1 MRYLRKSLLATLLC
15 LVSMIQAQTNVLR
28 VESVVSPA
36 GKALL
41 LPIVMENTSDIAGVQ
56 FDISVPYELA
66 TDTVGNVIAN
76 LSKTR
81 TANHQVTSRYMGTDG
96 NYYTYVDGNYYYYK
110 KYRIIVYSDDN
121 TLFHGNSGTLLTL
134 KLTTG
139 ELADDTQL
147 SVRLSNVTLSDPQMN
162 NVMTSTENGTIT
174 IKEIPRPDLQPSDI
188 TFTQNEV
195 GPGGVLDVA
204 WKVKNIGKAAT
215 EEGSGWSERI
225 ELVNAAGTFTKL
237 VATTHF
243 DGQIAAESEVS
254 RSVQIALP
262 QLLTIDGI
270 TRVQVTIVPDANA
283 GEDLTLRDNN
293 TAKSV
298 NNLMVT
304 KKLTLEISPD
314 SIGED
319 SYWKRVTIKLTRSGS
334 WSETQSFKVTAT
346 NSKGEPCTDPR
357 IALPEIIN
365 IMERESAAILYL
377 DITNNNVLDDDRIIN
392 LKVDPINTAS
402 TYAPVTGR
410 LIIEDDE
417 LPDLTLTASK
427 SVLTEGET
435 FQLTVTT
442 TRVSAQPV
450 TVTLNSE
457 NAKRFSFPQTVTIP
471 AGETSVTVDV
481 TAKDDDVPSEALS
494 TAFTASASRY
504 NKGETI
510 VVLEDDDMP
519 VLELQLTPTSVQESA
534 GVVAVAGVLRR
545 ITKTNSKITVKLT
558 DDSDGGLY
566 FGNRTLVLDKGVE
579 EVHFN
584 FGPVDNAQV
593 DGDRTY
599 TITASVWLSS
609 CSCSAAGE
617 SAGSVTAQLQVL
629 DDDGQALALTSS
641 LGTVKE
647 GGKTELTISR
657 NTATGNALTVTLS
670 SDNDDNLSYNH
681 TVVIPAGQKSTTVE
695 VTSASNNVSGDT
707 HTVVFTVA
715 ANGYSSGTCFLMVT
729 DQTLPD
735 ARISSITADT
745 EEAEVGAK
753 TKLTIVVTNEG
764 AAELPA
770 EVAVKIYRRGDDNA
784 VGTIYTSEA
793 VVVGES
799 TSVVKTITLPTTV
812 GTHNYYAVVNPSNA
826 VQELAYNNNTSADMA
841 IATVS
846 PFSVAINTDK
856 TIYKQGD
863 KVIITGQLTGSGI
876 ADTDIDLYIINE
888 GARQVQTVKTDK
900 NGAFTYEWQ
909 LYALQSGNFV
919 VGACYHD
926 EGATTGICAF
936 DVYGLR
942 RTDTN
947 YITCEVAK
955 GETMNGQVDFIN
967 PGMLALSGVKAEILS
982 QPENCEASVQIPTN
996 ISGGSTINLSYSLK
1010 GTEASPERKWDEV
1023 KARIT
1028 TAEGVT
1034 QDVTLY
1040 FYCFNQHTQLVTN
1053 VKRLNTTITKG
1064 TTRDYPL
1071 MIVNTGKAESGD
1083 ITLALP
1089 EFMTCESGAI
1099 IPSIGQNDTV
1109 IVVLRMM
1116 TNDKMQLNVPV
1127 TGTIG
1132 VNCENGDGFTIDYS
1146 VEMVSEEKGTLQVDV
1161 CDEYTYYT
1169 DEAPHVSGAEVV
1181 VSHPYTGVVLA
1192 RGTTDNDGIFNIE
1205 LPEGYYEVS
1214 VSADKHEQYTNYC
1227 NVNPGTTEH
1236 LVVNIS
1242 YQPITIQWEVKETEV
1257 EDDYEIVTTVQY
1269 ETNVPMPV
1277 VKVTLPKSIDGDNM
1291 AVGDAVIV
1299 NMLLTNVGLIT
1310 AEEVELDLPNDM
1322 TEWKFEA
1329 LAYTDPFQLGP
1340 QQMVSVPILI
1350 TRIADE
1356 SIAGSRLSKNAKED
1370 EAYNMISNYQ
1380 NCMAGLGARYK
1391 ALCGDELKNNK
1402 AAERMAM
1409 KLCAISAALQFL
1421 LGGGGGGLGKPG
1433 DGGGGKGGKG
1443 GGSTKYGSKKV
1454 LDICDPCD
1462 AARMEAVI
1470 NAALGLFKFFGPIND
1485 AFNNAIEAAQKSRD
1499 EGKDPGASFY
1509 AGKIGENIVDN
1520 GIGGYLDN
1528 KLPGGNGVLNIKK
1541 PGGGKFYSIAKGIYK
1556 TVTAC
1561 KDIKKNSQSQSRIVA
1576 PRKVATH
1583 SWVEVYDAVA
1593 WEYLEQLAI
1602 ADTLLTYA
1610 FGDSIWFDEM
1620 DDEKAAFVKY
1630 VCGLPQGYMPSEEE
1644 LMERKPESVSLT
1656 QMWAYVNRIVV
1667 GESDG
1672 PTAEDYERL
1681 LRKFLHMNNSSI
1693 SKGYSSLTDEYIEAY
1708 DTYVK
1713 HFEDMKSSSICASI
1727 TLQFKQTMT
1736 MTRQAF
1742 QGSLI
1747 VFNGHESIPME
1758 NLSLN
1763 LKVTN
1768 PQTGKVATSHE
1779 FQINVES
1786 LDGFTGELD
1795 LGSGWTLD
1803 ANSTGTA
1810 TILFIP
1816 TKYAAPDEPVDWSF
1830 GGTLSY
1836 TDPFTG
1842 VEVTREL
1849 YPVTLTVK
1857 PSPELDLTYFMQRD
1871 VYGDDAL
1878 TLDVIEP
1885 MKPAEFALL
1894 INNQGNGDATNVGM
1908 VTQQP
1913 EIIDNEKGL
1922 YIDFKL
1928 ISSQVN
1934 GNDAALSFGQS
1945 IANDFGT
1952 IPAHSQTYAQWWMT
1966 SSLLGHFTAYDVQA
1980 NHITSY
1986 GNEDLSLLG
1995 DVTIHELIRSLD
2007 LSTDS
2012 KKMVGFL
2019 VNDITDSEDIPDMLY
2034 LSNGETKTVSVA
2046 AASQISKTSRTTYS
2060 LTVTPSET
2068 GWTYGSIKD
2077 PTYGMSELKSIVRQ
2091 RDGKEINLRNF
2102 WQTDRTLRD
2111 GSEPL
2116 YENRIHFADEFA
2128 TVTPEVYLLT
2138 FEPMPDLVLE
2148 VASIAT
2154 VPKEGT
2160 IAESPIETLTVAFNK
2175 AIDSS
2180 TFTSDDITFTVQGV
2194 KQDASKIGVSTKD
2207 NKTFTLDLTSLTEQC
2222 PNGYYTLTVQ
2232 TTDITDNEGFKGKDG
2247 KQVSWVLFRGG
2258 LVQLRTSAY
2267 PENSGAISFNLENVA
2282 GVRRLNPANEDTN
2295 SAQYGSTFTLIAE
2308 PSTGYDFSNWTMNG
2322 EVVSNEPEYTTTAL
2336 SDMNIVAN
2344 FTKKKY
2350 LVEIS
2355 STDDAK
2361 GNIAGAGTG
2370 YYDYGT
2376 KLELSAVPAEDY
2388 VLKNWTVDGEAVEN
2402 STGNLSLTAE
2412 GPLTITAEFLQEY
2425 FRQSMTLARGWN
2437 WMSSYL
2443 SEPLAIDGLSDYVYR
2458 IVSQTDEI
2466 INDPEYGLV
2475 GNISELEAGKTY
2487 KVEANYRFT
2496 NTFRGHLYNVGA
2508 APIVL
2513 HKGWNWVAYPSQ
2525 EQTALA
2531 TAITNAEEGDYISSQ
2546 TGFAGYAE
2554 GHWEGTLDMLT
2565 PGAGYLYK
2573 SVSDKTLAFDFS
2585 SAVDGSRAW
2594 KAQTATVTEQDVD
2607 IHRYP
2612 NTMNMTV
2619 QIVKDEMT
2627 TTASDYSIYAM
2638 VGDEL
2643 RGISQSIGRNQYL
2656 TVYGD
2661 KPVEVTFV
2669 VESAETGETYVATE
2683 TLKFVDD
2690 VIGSRKQPFVLNIGS
2705 ATGIDVMANDG
2716 HPMTVYTLQG
2726 VLVSREATLKML
2738 RRLPKGVYVV
2748 NGQKCFIK

>member
-1 MRYLRKSLLATLLC
+1 MKYLRKSLLATLLC

-28 VESVVSPA
+28 VEPVVSPA

-41 LPIVMENTSDIAGVQ
+41 LPIVMENTNDIAGVQ

-66 TDTVGNVIAN
+66 TDTDGNVIAN

-81 TANHQVTSRYMGTDG
+81 TANHQVTTRNMGTDG
-96 NYYTYVDGNYYYYK
+96 NYYTYVDGKYNYYK

-121 TLFHGNSGTLLTL
+121 TLFHGNRGALLTL
-134 KLTTG
+134 KLTIG

-147 SVRLSNVTLSDPQMN
+147 TVRLSNVTLSDPQMN

-188 TFTQNEV
+188 TFTQSEV
-195 GPGGVLDVA
+195 GPGGTLDVA

-243 DGQIAAESEVS
+243 GGQIAAESEVS
-254 RSVQIALP
+254 RSVQIVLP

-357 IALPEIIN
+357 IVLPEIIN

-377 DITNNNVLDDDRIIN
+377 DITNNTVLDDDRIIN

-442 TRVSAQPV
+442 TRVSAQPI
-450 TVTLNSE
+450 TVTLTSE

-494 TAFTASASRY
+494 NAFTASASRY

-599 TITASVWLSS
+599 AVTASVWLSS

-617 SAGSVTAQLQVL
+617 SAGSVTVQLQVL

-670 SDNDDNLSYNH
+670 SDYDDNLSYNH

-735 ARISSITADT
+735 ALISSIIADT

-753 TKLTIVVTNEG
+753 TKLKIVVTNEG

-812 GTHNYYAVVNPSNA
+812 DTHNYYAVVNPSNT
-826 VQELAYNNNTSADMA
+826 VQELAYNNNTSEDVA

-876 ADTDIDLYIINE
+876 AETDIDLYIINE

-967 PGMLALSGVKAEILS
+967 PSMLALSGVKAEILS
-982 QPENCEASVQIPTN
+982 QPDNCEASVQIPTN

-1040 FYCFNQHTQLVTN
+1040 FYCYNQHTQLVTD

-1089 EFMTCESGAI
+1089 EFMTCESGATV
-1099 IPSIGQNDTV
+1099 PSIGQNDTV

-1146 VEMVSEEKGTLQVDV
+1146 VEMVSEEKGTLRIDV

-1181 VSHPYTGVVLA
+1181 VSHPYTGIELA
-1192 RGTTDNDGIFNIE
+1192 RGTTDNNGIFNIE

-1227 NVNPGTTEH
+1227 NVNPSTTEH

-1242 YQPITIQWEVKETEV
+1242 YQPITIQWAVKETEV

-1340 QQMVSVPILI
+1340 QQMVSVPVLI

-1356 SIAGSRLSKNAKED
+1356 SIAGSRPFKDAKED
-1370 EAYNMISNYQ
+1370 AAYNMISNYK

-1391 ALCGDELKNNK
+1391 AFCGEDLKNNK
-1402 AAERMAM
+1402 AVERMAM
-1409 KLCAISAALQFL
+1409 KLCGLSAMLRFL
-1421 LGGGGGGLGKPG
+1421 SDFLGGGGGGLSSP
-1433 DGGGGKGGKG
+1433 GGGGG
-1443 GGSTKYGSKKV
+1443 GGGHKSTNYGHKKV
-1454 LDICDPCD
+1454 LDICDHCD
-1462 AARMEAVI
+1462 AARAEAVI
-1470 NAALGLFKFFGPIND
+1470 NAGLGITWMGPLND
-1485 AFNNAIEAAQKSRD
+1485 AFGNTAEAAQKSRD

-1509 AGKIGENIVDN
+1509 AGKIGESIVDN
-1520 GIGGYLDN
+1520 GIGGYLDY
-1528 KLPGGNGVLNIKK
+1528 KLPGGEGILNKKK

-1561 KDIKKNSQSQSRIVA
+1561 KDIEKNNQSQSRKVA
-1576 PRKVATH
+1576 PRKASTH

-1656 QMWAYVNRIVV
+1656 QMWAYVNHIVV

-1681 LRKFLHMNNSSI
+1681 LRKFLQMNNSSI
-1693 SKGYSSLTDEYIEAY
+1693 SKGYNSLTDEYIEAY

-1713 HFEDMKSSSICASI
+1713 HFEEMKSSSICASI
-1727 TLQFKQTMT
+1727 TLQFKQNMT

-1747 VFNGHESIPME
+1747 VFNGHDSLPME
-1758 NLSLN
+1758 NLTLN

-1779 FQINVES
+1779 FQINAES
-1786 LDGFTGELD
+1786 LDTFAGNLD
-1795 LGSGWTLD
+1795 LGSGWTLE

-1836 TDPFTG
+1836 IDPFTG
-1842 VEVTREL
+1842 LEVTREL

-1885 MKPAEFALL
+1885 MKPAEFAVL
-1894 INNQGNGDATNVGM
+1894 INNKGNGDATNVRM

-1922 YIDFKL
+1922 YIDFEL

-1934 GNDAALSFGQS
+1934 GGDAALSFGQS
-1945 IANDFGT
+1945 IANDFGI
-1952 IPAHSQTYAQWWMT
+1952 IPAHSQTYAQWWLT
-1966 SSLLGHFTAYDVQA
+1966 SPLLGHFTAYDVQA
-1980 NHITSY
+1980 NHITSF
-1986 GNEDLSLLG
+1986 GNEDLSLLS

-2019 VNDITDSEDIPDMLY
+2019 VNDITDSEDMPDMLY

-2046 AASQISKTSRTTYS
+2046 AASQILKTSRTTYS

-2077 PTYGMSELKSIVRQ
+2077 PTYGVSELKSIVRQ

-2111 GSEPL
+2111 GKDPL
-2116 YENRIHFADEFA
+2116 YEYRIHFADEFNG
-2128 TVTPEVYLLT
+2128 TTPETYILT
-2138 FEPMPDLVLE
+2138 FDPTPNVVLS
-2148 VASIAT
+2148 VSSITAI
-2154 VPKEGT
+2154 PEEGY
-2160 IAESPIETLTVAFNK
+2160 IAEEPIDELTVSFNK
-2175 AIDSS
+2175 EIDAS
-2180 TFTSDDITFTVQGV
+2180 TFTGDDITFAVQGV
-2194 KQDASKIGVSTKD
+2194 KQDASQIGISTTDSQK
-2207 NKTFTLDLTSLTEQC
+2207 FTLDMSEINPSLG
-2222 PNGYYTLTVQ
+2222 NGYYTLTVR
-2232 TTDITDNEGFKGKDG
+2232 TNDITDTEGFQGKNG
-2247 KQVSWVLFRGG
+2247 KQVGWILFRGG
-2258 LVQLRTSAY
+2258 LVQLLTSAY
-2267 PENSGAISFNLENVA
+2267 PENSGTVMRKPSATADARGLSPVSEDE
-2282 GVRRLNPANEDTN
+2282 ANT
-2295 SAQYGSTFTLIAE
+2295 ARYGSTVTLVAE
-2308 PSTGYDFSNWTMNG
+2308 PATGYEFANWTLNG
-2322 EVVSNEPEYTTTAL
+2322 EVVSTDAEFETTAL
-2336 SDMNIVAN
+2336 GDMNIVAN

-2350 LVEIS
+2350 MVNVNVNGTGGSVE
-2355 STDDAK
+2355 
-2361 GNIAGAGTG
+2361 GAGTG
-2370 YYDYGT
+2370 IYDFGT
-2376 KLELSAVPAEDY
+2376 EISITAVPDEDFM
-2388 VLKNWTVDGEAVEN
+2388 LKGWSVNGKAVEG
-2402 STGNLSLTAE
+2402 SGNKLTV
-2412 GPLTITAEFLQEY
+2412 TADNALDIDVSFIQEY
-2425 FRQSMTLARGWN
+2425 YRQSITFSKGWN
-2437 WMSSYL
+2437 WISTYL
-2443 SEPLAIDGLSDYVYR
+2443 GEPLTMSGMNHYANR
-2458 IVSQTDEI
+2458 IISQTGEL
-2466 INDPEYGLV
+2466 INDPEFGMV
-2475 GNISELEAGKTY
+2475 GNITEMTAGQAY
-2487 KVEANYRFT
+2487 KIEANSRFT
-2496 NTFRGHLYNVGA
+2496 NSFRGHLYDVIAQPVN
-2508 APIVL
+2508 L
-2513 HKGWNWVAYPSQ
+2513 RKGWNWIPFPFMEKAPID
-2525 EQTALA
+2525 AL
-2531 TAITNAEEGDYISSQ
+2531 TSAEEGDYITSQ
-2546 TGFAGYAE
+2546 TGFAEFADGT
-2554 GHWEGTLDMLT
+2554 WEGTLNMFT
-2565 PGAGYLYK
+2565 PGKGYLYK
-2573 SVSDKTLAFDFS
+2573 SVSGKNLTFDTSMSIS
-2585 SAVDGSRAW
+2585 SSRAW
-2594 KAQTATVTEQDVD
+2594 ISKRVDVTEQDID

-2612 NTMNMTV
+2612 NTMNVIARIYQDGTEL
-2619 QIVKDEMT
+2619 QGDI
-2627 TTASDYSIYAM
+2627 YCIYAV

-2643 RGISQSIGRNQYL
+2643 RGISQYLSGNHYL

-2661 KPVEVTFV
+2661 GPVDITFLL
-2669 VESAETGETYVATE
+2669 ESTE
-2683 TLKFVDD
+2683 TAKTYFANEVLTFCND
-2690 VIGSRKQPFVLNIGS
+2690 VVGSRKSPFAITINNS
-2705 ATGIDVMANDG
+2705 TGIDLFDNSKT
-2716 HPMTVYTLQG
+2716 MTVYTLEG
-2726 VLVSREATLKML
+2726 VLISRDATLKTL
-2738 RRLPKGVYVV
+2738 RRLPKGIYVV